1 MTNISPEKKR
11 QLEET
16 AVMFGELFGA
26 LLGSLIGNAIVA
38 GLFYAIVV
46 WMLGLSVSYF
56 QVFGAVL
63 ILGIIK
69 GVFFAN
75 KNK

>member
-1 MTNISPEKKR
+1 MTNISPEKKK

-26 LLGSLIGNAIVA
+26 LLGSLIVDAIIA

-46 WMLGLSVSYF
+46 WMIGLSVTYF
-56 QVFGAVL
+56 QVFGAIL
-63 ILGIIK
+63 ILDFIK
-69 GVFFAN
+69 GIF
-75 KNK
+75 KK

>member
-1 MTNISPEKKR
+1 MTNISPGKKK
-11 QLEET
+11 QLKEI

-26 LLGSLIGNAIVA
+26 ILGSLIVDAITA

-46 WMLGLSVSYF
+46 WMLGLSVTYF

-69 GVFFAN
+69 EVFFAN

>member
-1 MTNISPEKKR
+1 MTNITPEKKR

-26 LLGSLIGNAIVA
+26 ILGSLIANAIVA
-38 GLFYAIVV
+38 GLFYAIIV
-46 WMLGLSVSYF
+46 WMLGLSVTYL

-63 ILGIIK
+63 ILDFIK
-69 GVFFAN
+69 GFFTNRN
-75 KNK
+75 K